1 MVPQSPLVQRAW
13 NLEALNNGSE
23 TAMSLNIST
32 NQKMI
37 IDFLAQ
43 TFFFNPNY
51 KLFQTTREFLFV
63 CLSVCLPFLLICLLF
78 SLNLS

>member
-23 TAMSLNIST
+23 TAMSLNITT

-51 KLFQTTREFLFV
+51 KLFQTTGEFLFI
-63 CLSVCLPFLLICLLF
+63 CLPFLLICLLF